1 MYRNYFYLYRCT
13 KELDSLLKDK
23 SILEAFT
30 QEKDKL
36 FLKIPLP
43 LHPDHHIILDCSPL
57 WNYITSRERHF
68 KAKKNTINFFTDFLP
83 DIIKSVRIE
92 LNDRAIAF
100 ELSNSIIYFVI
111 QGKDTNVFIEHC
123 GSKAYFKKN
132 EIDNISLP
140 GHFVKNESELFA
152 FLQFV
157 DADILEWKLFS
168 KKFPFAGKD
177 LFLQAKAS
185 LKTESSD
192 EFKACLKTGIDSILT
207 DKIAVYYTESESKP
221 RFTPLS
227 FVENNIDKEQI
238 KTFDKYSDALNYYL
252 GLKYRNAGEASIKNR
267 IEKYLNNEIEK
278 LASKLNSLKFR
289 IDAGTKEVEYREMGN
304 ILLSNIHRIQR
315 GADIIEAEDP
325 VTGNILKIKLDNKLS
340 PQKNIDRYFD
350 KSRDEKTSYGQS
362 KELYKAALDR
372 MNRLNEIKKETE
384 SDINQ
389 EELEKIFKKLKINQQ
404 VKTNKMEDKFNFK
417 HYILHGKYHVYVGKD
432 SKNNDELT
440 TQFAKQN
447 DLWFHARGSAGSHVV
462 LRVES
467 TKEAVPKNIIKEAA
481 SLAAYFSKAKT
492 SSMAPVSYTFKKYVH
507 KKKGLDPGQVIMSK
521 EDVVL
526 VRPEIPKECEPV
538 VSDLI

>member
-1 MYRNYFYLYRCT
+1 MYRNYFYLYRCV
-13 KELDSLLKDK
+13 KELDSLLEGR

-30 QEKDKL
+30 QEKDRL

-43 LHPDHHIILDCSPL
+43 QHPDHHVVLDCSPL
-57 WNYITSRERHF
+57 LNYAASKERHF
-68 KAKKNTINFFTDFLP
+68 KAKKNTINFFADFLP
-83 DIIKSVRIE
+83 DIVESVKIE
-92 LNDRAIAF
+92 LNNRAIAI
-100 ELSNSIIYFVI
+100 ELSNSVIYFVI
-111 QGKDTNVFIEHC
+111 QGSITNVFIERG
-123 GSKAYFKKN
+123 GSKAYFKKS
-132 EIDNISLP
+132 EVDKISLAGP
-140 GHFVKNESELFA
+140 FVQNESELFS
-152 FLQFV
+152 FIQFV
-157 DADILEWKLFS
+157 DADMLEWKTFS

-177 LFLQAKAS
+177 LFLQAKAF
-185 LKTESSD
+185 LKTESPE
-192 EFKACLKTGIDSILT
+192 EFKTCLKTGIAKILN
-207 DKIAVYYTESESKP
+207 DKIAVYYSANEVKP
-221 RFTPLS
+221 RFAPLS
-227 FVENNIDKEQI
+227 FAGNDIDADQV

-252 GLKYRNAGEASIKNR
+252 GLKYRNAGEVSIKNR
-267 IEKYLNNEIEK
+267 IEKYLNSEIEK
-278 LASKLNSLKFR
+278 SASKLNSLKFR
-289 IDAGTKEVEYREMGN
+289 IDAGSKESEYREMGN
-304 ILLSNIHRIQR
+304 ILLSNIHKIQR
-315 GADIIEAEDP
+315 GADLIEAEDP
-325 VTGNILKIKLDNKLS
+325 ATGKIFKIKLDNKLS

-350 KSRDEKTSYGQS
+350 KSKDEKVSYGQS
-362 KELYKAALDR
+362 KELYKTALDR

-384 SDINQ
+384 SDLPH
-389 EELEKIFKKLKINQQ
+389 EELEKILKKLKINQQ

-481 SLAAYFSKAKT
+481 ALAAYFSKAKT
-492 SSMAPVSYTFKKYVH
+492 SGMAPVSYTFKKYVH